1 MYEYQAIQPLYRLY
15 SAVPKH
21 LPNATISAV
30 IISTGFCPDVT
41 WNPGRL
47 KLPSSPS
54 PPKEIIV
61 PDTITWKKR
70 TRSALVHLVFSRC
83 HVEKKSQVQGQCVCH
98 PEDLF
103 KFVVSKDN
111 SSVECA
117 HDASPSYIRIHNK
130 AQMSLAESPV

>member
-1 MYEYQAIQPLYRLY
+1 MYRFSPCTGCTRQCQNTCPTLQSAPSY
-15 SAVPKH
+15 S
-21 LPNATISAV
+21 NIS
-30 IISTGFCPDVT
+30 GFCPDVT

-47 KLPSSPS
+47 KLPSSTS
-54 PPKEIIV
+54 LPKKIIV

-70 TRSALVHLVFSRC
+70 TRSALVHLIISRRR
-83 HVEKKSQVQGQCVCH
+83 EEKSQVHGWFVCH

-117 HDASPSYIRIHNK
+117 HNASPSYIRIHSK
-130 AQMSLAESPV
+130 AQMSLAVSPV